1 MRRLSSF
8 LRRFHSDE
16 RGAFLA
22 MFGLLAIVL
31 IATAGAVVDYTS
43 VQQARTRAQVALD
56 AAALALQPM
65 IDDDEWTTQ
74 MIEDAAEALM
84 IERIGDSSIV
94 ASITS
99 TVPDP
104 ANGTLTLTATLNVPM
119 NFVSL
124 VGVDDMDVGIRAA
137 AARGSNDIEVAIAL
151 DITQSMSGSKI
162 TALRAATSELID
174 LVVKDTQTPT
184 YSKMAL
190 VPYSNAVNLGSTMA
204 PLARGPYTD
213 YTAITGASW
222 LAGGFSQL
230 TISAITKANPA
241 RITTSTNHGLANG
254 ATISISNVAGGSGT
268 TTFTWLNGKAFTITV
283 VNATQFTI
291 AYNGTNVNSSSWGGS
306 YTANSG
312 RVNITTGSGRMI
324 STISKQNPARLVT
337 TVPHGLAT
345 NDYIYV
351 TNVAC
356 TSCSSGTS
364 FTYLNSKVLRV
375 NVISTT
381 EFSITYN
388 GSNVNSTS
396 WSGTYTL
403 GTGRMQK
410 CITGECEIV
419 ITSAN
424 HGLNNGDVAYITNV
438 GGMTQINQI
447 PFEVSERTAD
457 TYVLENSNGAAAS
470 PYTSGGR
477 SYCTRH
483 GCYYHYFTR
492 ANGGGA
498 TNPPWA
504 ISTCVT
510 ERVTAFQYTNEAPGD
525 GQWVG
530 RHYPPPNGG
539 LGACPGTQIV
549 PLTSDKDILHG
560 VASTLTV
567 AGSTAGQIGLAWAWY
582 ALSTTFNSVW
592 ADDREPGDPEDNADL
607 VKVLILMTDGAFNT
621 AYCNGVTSRDYNYST
636 WGNTDAINCDATN
649 GDPFDQAE
657 ELCTSIKNGPDGEE
671 GGGDDIILYTVAFD
685 LGNDDDAI
693 ELMSECASDP
703 DKAYTP
709 EDGGDLSADFAEIGQ
724 NISALR
730 LIN

>member
-65 IDDDEWTTQ
+65 IDDDEWTTEE
-74 MIEDAAEALM
+74 IRVAAEDLM
-84 IERIGDSSIV
+84 IERIGDGSIV
-94 ASITS
+94 ASVTS
-99 TVPDP
+99 AVPDSDT
-104 ANGTLTLTATLNVPM
+104 GTLTLTATLNVPM

-151 DITQSMSGSKI
+151 DITQSMSGTKI
-162 TALRAATSELID
+162 AALRTATNELID

-204 PLARGPYTD
+204 PLARGPYVD

-222 LAGGFSQL
+222 LTPASSVHR
-230 TISAITKANPA
+230 TVSAITKANPA
-241 RITTSTNHGLANG
+241 RITTSAAHGF
-254 ATISISNVAGGSGT
+254 ATGDIVNISNVAGGG
-268 TTFTWLNGKAFTITV
+268 FTALNGMSVAITV
-283 VNATQFTI
+283 TSTTQFTL
-291 AYNGTNVNSSSWGGS
+291 NGVNSTGYSGS

-312 RVNITTGSGRMI
+312 RVTTGSARI
-324 STISKQNPARLVT
+324 ASAISKTNPGQIT
-337 TVPHGLAT
+337 TTMAHGLNTGDAIYITSAAGGGFTALNNREFVITRVDAT
-345 NDYIYV
+345 RFTLN
-351 TNVAC
+351 
-356 TSCSSGTS
+356 GTS
-364 FTYLNSKVLRV
+364 
-375 NVISTT
+375 
-381 EFSITYN
+381 
-388 GSNVNSTS
+388 TS
-396 WSGTYTL
+396 GYSGTYTANSAII
-403 GTGRMQK
+403 RK
-410 CITGECEIV
+410 CQTNECEIV
-419 ITSAN
+419 VTSTN
-424 HGLNNGDVAYITNV
+424 HALTNGQVAYITNV
-438 GGMTQINQI
+438 GGMTQINNQL
-447 PFEVSERTAD
+447 FTVAGRTAN
-457 TYVLENSNGAAAS
+457 TYILDSSNGLAAS
-470 PYTSGGR
+470 AYTSGGR
-477 SYCTRH
+477 SYCTYA

-492 ANGGGA
+492 ANGGGV
-498 TNPPWA
+498 TNPPWT
-504 ISTCVT
+504 ISNCVT
-510 ERVTAFQYTNEAPGD
+510 ERVMSHQYDNAAPGD

-530 RHYPPPNGG
+530 RNYPSPSGG
-539 LGACPGTQIV
+539 LWACPSLQIV
-549 PLTSDKDILHG
+549 PLTSDKDILHDMADSLA
-560 VASTLTV
+560 VS
-567 AGSTAGQIGLAWAWY
+567 GSTAGQIGLAWAWY

-592 ADDREPGDPEDNADL
+592 PDDREPGDPEDNADL

-621 AYCNGVTSRDYNYST
+621 AYCNGVTSQNYAYNAWS
-636 WGNTDAINCDATN
+636 NTEAINCNATN

-657 ELCTSIKNGPDGEE
+657 ALCTAIKNGPDGEE
-671 GGGDDIILYTVAFD
+671 GGGDDIIVYTVAFD

-709 EDGGDLSADFAEIGQ
+709 EDGADLSEDFAEIGQ